1 MKICAIE
8 KLKIKKL
15 EKGKKL
21 KHSNLCQNFKKI
33 KIEIQDKAN

>member
-1 MKICAIE
+1 MKICAIK

-21 KHSNLCQNFKKI
+21 KHYHLVQNKTKI
-33 KIEIQDKAN
+33 KIEIEDKAN